1 MSPQIGKTFQT
12 VKNFGKFCL
21 KHSFFADQR
30 RKNNRIISDDFDLFE
45 ELSTFFE
52 DAVRSLNV
60 KPDEYYPR
68 DTENLSDAVELAIG
82 KFENHSSVQAIK
94 QDISV
99 NQDFHF
105 PNTEVSDILKET
117 TALNNCKNGTF
128 GNIPTKLLK
137 EMSDVSEVSDI
148 CAPALNH
155 IWNDE

>member
-1 MSPQIGKTFQT
+1 MS
-12 VKNFGKFCL
+12 
-21 KHSFFADQR
+21 
-30 RKNNRIISDDFDLFE
+30 E
-45 ELSTFFE
+45 EFSTFFE

-82 KFENHSSVQAIK
+82 KVENHSSVQAIK
-94 QDISV
+94 PDISV

-148 CAPALNH
+148 CAPSLNH
-155 IWNDE
+155 IWNNE